1 MIHCLSPEMTQLSGI
16 GSGKSNTPTFPVIW
30 VISDIYFEIRVL
42 LSQGGESLEKKKKYI
57 YALILL
63 VAMVIIVVLLMRSC
77 QCNNNQT
84 VDITSSTESNELDF
98 TPYDRMNDTITIPG
112 IDGLN
117 LKSGQLQQQV
127 DFYNPQKNKCYFK
140 ISLYLSD
147 GTMIWQSDYI
157 APSEK
162 ISEIN
167 LNKKLHKGLYKNCQ
181 LVYECFSLN
190 NKSPLNGG
198 SVKLE
203 INSY

>member
-1 MIHCLSPEMTQLSGI
+1 M
-16 GSGKSNTPTFPVIW
+16 
-30 VISDIYFEIRVL
+30 
-42 LSQGGESLEKKKKYI
+42 EKKKKYI
-57 YALILL
+57 IAFILL
-63 VAMVIIVVLLMRSC
+63 FVVVIMLVWLFYSC
-77 QCNNNQT
+77 QSHKTNLT
-84 VDITSSTESNELDF
+84 ADTTTTESKSLDF
-98 TPYDRMNDTITIPG
+98 TPYNNTEDTITIPG
-112 IDGLN
+112 IDGFN
-117 LKSGQLQQQV
+117 LKAGQLQQQV